1 MFLWRDDDRVAYRG
15 ADVRLPII
23 EEGRLIQA
31 VTLDED
37 GSEIVIYESKAN
49 DVVVGWL
56 DTEART

>member
-1 MFLWRDDDRVAYRG
+1 M
-15 ADVRLPII
+15 RLPII